1 MTTTPNEGTA
11 KRNTLLWGVGIFL
24 AGVFLLLVNSGTLDP
39 YAPVWQ
45 YILAGLFAVGGIA
58 FLVLFVRD
66 VVRWWPIIPAFTLL
80 TTGVIIFLTTQTTL
94 AGEMLGAI
102 LFFGVALAFAVI
114 FLLDRHRWWAVIPG
128 GVLLLVSATTA
139 LSTLQIK
146 PNVLSATL
154 FIGMGVVFLFVYL
167 LGPLKREV
175 WWALVPATA
184 LIAFGLFTFVFSS
197 ATGGPALLV
206 AKWWPAL
213 LVALGIFLLVR
224 GFTRRGSR
232 TLPAA
237 DLTLPPLP
245 APGDTPAAPS
255 TAVIH
260 PQDGTAAIVT
270 TTPPTPPA
278 ASPLP
283 EPAAP
288 SAPPDPADSP
298 GVEKPA

>member
-1 MTTTPNEGTA
+1 MTTSSTESSA
-11 KRNTLLWGVGIFL
+11 KRNTLLWGVGLFL
-24 AGVFLLLVNSGTLDP
+24 IGVFLLLVNSGTLDP

-45 YILAGLFAVGGIA
+45 YILAGLFGVGGIA
-58 FLVLFVRD
+58 FLILFVRD
-66 VVRWWPIIPAFTLL
+66 VARWWPIIPAFTLL
-80 TTGVIIFLTTQTTL
+80 TTGVIIFLTTQARL

-139 LSTLQIK
+139 LSTLQVR

-184 LIAFGLFTFVFSS
+184 LIAFGLFTFVFSG
-197 ATGGPALLV
+197 ATGGPQLFV
-206 AKWWPAL
+206 VQWWPAL

-224 GFTRRGSR
+224 GFTTSGRRP
-232 TLPAA
+232 LPAA
-237 DLTLPPLP
+237 DPTLPPLP
-245 APGDTPAAPS
+245 APGETPAAPS

-260 PQDGTAAIVT
+260 PQDRTAAVVT
-270 TTPPTPPA
+270 TTPAAPPTAP
-278 ASPLP
+278 PLP

-288 SAPPDPADSP
+288 APPSEPVDSP
-298 GVEKPA
+298 GVEDPT

>member
-1 MTTTPNEGTA
+1 MTTPSSDGAA
-11 KRNTLLWGVGIFL
+11 KRNTLLWGGGIL
-24 AGVFLLLVNSGTLDP
+24 VAGVFLLLVNSGTLDP

-45 YILAGLFAVGGIA
+45 YILAGLFGVGGIA
-58 FLVLFVRD
+58 FLILFVRD

-80 TTGVIIFLTTQTTL
+80 TTGVIIFLTTQAKL

-114 FLLDRHRWWAVIPG
+114 FLLDRRRWWAVIPG

-139 LSTLQIK
+139 LSTLQVR

-197 ATGGPALLV
+197 ATGGPQLFV
-206 AKWWPAL
+206 AQWWPVL

-224 GFTRRGSR
+224 GFTRLGSR
-232 TLPAA
+232 PPPAV

-245 APGDTPAAPS
+245 AAGETPAAPS

-260 PQDGTAAIVT
+260 PQDRTAAIVT
-270 TTPPTPPA
+270 TAPPTPPA
-278 ASPLP
+278 APPLP

-288 SAPPDPADSP
+288 SPPDPVDSP
-298 GVEKPA
+298 GDEEPA

>member
-1 MTTTPNEGTA
+1 MTTTSGEGAA
-11 KRNTLLWGVGIFL
+11 KRNTLLWGSGLFL
-24 AGVFLLLVNSGTLDP
+24 VGVFLLLVNAGALDA

-80 TTGVIIFLTTQTTL
+80 TTGVIIFLTTQAKL

-139 LSTLQIK
+139 LSTLQVR

-154 FIGMGVVFLFVYL
+154 FIGMGAVFLFVYL

-184 LIAFGLFTFVFSS
+184 LIAFGLFTFVFSG
-197 ATGGPALLV
+197 ATGGPQLFV
-206 AKWWPAL
+206 VTWWPAL
-213 LVALGIFLLVR
+213 LVVLGIVLLVR
-224 GFTRRGSR
+224 GFARLGSR

-245 APGDTPAAPS
+245 APGEVPPASS
-255 TAVIH
+255 TAVIQ
-260 PQDGTAAIVT
+260 PQDKTAAFVKT
-270 TTPPTPPA
+270 APPTPPA
-278 ASPLP
+278 AAPLPLP
-283 EPAAP
+283 EPEAT
-288 SAPPDPADSP
+288 APPPDDETPAS
-298 GVEKPA
+298 

>member
-1 MTTTPNEGTA
+1 MTSTSRDGTA
-11 KRNTLLWGVGIFL
+11 KRNTLLWGAGIFL
-24 AGVFLLLVNSGTLDP
+24 AGGFLLLVNNHALDT
-39 YAPVWQ
+39 YAPIWQ
-45 YILAGLFAVGGIA
+45 YVLAGLFAVGGIV
-58 FLVLFVRD
+58 FLILFVRD
-66 VVRWWPIIPAFTLL
+66 VARWWPIIPAFTLL
-80 TTGVIIFLTTQTTL
+80 TTGVIIFLTTQTAL

-139 LSTLQIK
+139 LSTLQVK

-197 ATGGPALLV
+197 ATGGPQLFVVQWWPVLLV
-206 AKWWPAL
+206 AF
-213 LVALGIFLLVR
+213 GIFLLVR
-224 GFTRRGSR
+224 GFTRPGSR

-245 APGDTPAAPS
+245 APGETPAAPS

-260 PQDGTAAIVT
+260 PQDRTAAIVT
-270 TTPPTPPA
+270 TTPPAPPA
-278 ASPLP
+278 APPLP
-283 EPAAP
+283 ESAAP

-298 GVEKPA
+298 GDEIPA